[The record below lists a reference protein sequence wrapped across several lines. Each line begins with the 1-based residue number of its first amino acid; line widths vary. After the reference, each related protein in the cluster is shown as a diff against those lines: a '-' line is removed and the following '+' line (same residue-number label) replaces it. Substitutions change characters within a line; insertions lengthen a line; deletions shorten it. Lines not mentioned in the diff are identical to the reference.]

1 MARRVPRVEILRH
14 AFGVLMLVAL
24 VLGCAP
30 SRHPVGFEL
39 YPPKGTPVSLEGP
52 NGPLFTAVSSESA
65 WSMVSA
71 EFQPYWGRQPLP
83 GIDFSRRTLVV
94 AALGWQRTANVS
106 VSIQSISESNDGI
119 NVAVTKL
126 MSGKNCII
134 LPTIT
139 HPMALALI
147 PATREPIRFR
157 IVSRVVNC

>member
-1 MARRVPRVEILRH
+1 MEILRR

-39 YPPKGTPVSLEGP
+39 YPPKGTPIPLEGP
-52 NGPLFTAVSSESA
+52 NGPLFTAVSSEIE
-65 WSMVSA
+65 WSMVRA
-71 EFQPYWGRQPLP
+71 EFQPYRGRQQWPE
-83 GIDFSRRTLVV
+83 IDFSQRTLVV

-106 VSIQSISESNDGI
+106 ASIQSISESKDGFT
-119 NVAVTKL
+119 VTVMES
-126 MSGKNCII
+126 MSGQDCII
-134 LPTIT
+134 TPTIT

-157 IVSRVVNC
+157 IARRVVNC